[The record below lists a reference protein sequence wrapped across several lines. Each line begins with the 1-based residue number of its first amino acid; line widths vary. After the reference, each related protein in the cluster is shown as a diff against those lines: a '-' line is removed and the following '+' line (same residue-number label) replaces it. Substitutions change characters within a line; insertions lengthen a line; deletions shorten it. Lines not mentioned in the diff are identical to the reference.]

1 MLSRM
6 LSLTESPRSQLE
18 MSYSLRSVHRVV
30 FGLSSPNTL
39 KGFCKHEKSLEAEEK
54 LGEIITG
61 ILCACIETF

>member
-1 MLSRM
+1 
-6 LSLTESPRSQLE
+6 

-39 KGFCKHEKSLEAEEK
+39 KGFCKHEKSLEAEVK
-54 LGEIITG
+54 LGGIITG